1 MTPSASNSGG
11 RRLRTDHR
19 CRALGDPKDGSALVV
34 EHLTKRFAER
44 VAFDDVSSRSG
55 AARCSASSVSTGR
68 GRPQPC
74 IPLFAY
80 WGICAAIAVSARSMD
95 VPVLAQRL
103 SVLGSVPLLA
113 IPGAAI
119 ACGLKGI
126 SSSNL

>member
-80 WGICAAIAVSARSMD
+80 WGICAAIAVSAPLHGRAR
-95 VPVLAQRL
+95 PRPAAERARQRAAARH
-103 SVLGSVPLLA
+103 SGSSDRLWIEGHLVF
-113 IPGAAI
+113 
-119 ACGLKGI
+119 
-126 SSSNL
+126 